1 MAGNEDDK
9 RGTGDSGAG
18 DRGAGDGGAGDGG
31 TGPRNRDLHLWDRE
45 LGGYGSW
52 REGPPDPADLPGP
65 EPSHRTKKIY
75 FVMMGTCLG
84 LCAIAWAVV
93 SHYSTIAAVIMSAVA
108 LVIPPFAAI
117 IANSA
122 AATDHRR
129 R

>member
-9 RGTGDSGAG
+9 RGTGDSGTG
-18 DRGAGDGGAGDGG
+18 DSG